1 MGLFSKRESSEEREQ
16 REIQAYISR
25 YHLNDI
31 SDPNDLEAIREIA
44 EYLQGTGLMETGM
57 ILSFSGRTEDRLQIS
72 YLGALMRQNW
82 IIIRKLD
89 DIARRIGGGS
99 DGT

>member
-1 MGLFSKRESSEEREQ
+1 MGLFGRRESREEREQ
-16 REIQAYISR
+16 REIQKYMDR

-57 ILSFSGRTEDRLQIS
+57 ILSFSGSTEDRLQIS

-89 DIARRIGGGS
+89 DIASRVGSES